1 MASPGWRAVAAA
13 TALVAATLGAYRG
26 VAGNDFVVYDDDQ
39 YVTANPALRD
49 GLTAPAI
56 RWAFVT
62 DHAANWHPLTWLSH
76 LLDVQLFGF
85 APRGHH
91 LMSLALHVAATV
103 LLFLLLR
110 RLTGNA
116 LPSLATAA
124 LFGLHPAHVESVAW
138 VAERKDVLSTLLG
151 LFAIAAYAGWVRR
164 PSWRRYAAL
173 VGLFALGLLAKP
185 MLVTLPFVLLLLDLW
200 PLRRWSWKES
210 LAGLVPRVREKL
222 PLFALAAASCSV
234 TFLVQRGG
242 GAVQSADRY
251 PLAIRCQ
258 NAAVAYVDY
267 LRQLAWPSDL
277 AVFYPHPG
285 VALSPLRALASLA
298 LLLLLTAG
306 AWRLRRSQPAVLVGW
321 LWFLGTLLP
330 VIGLVQ
336 VGWQA
341 RADRYTYLPSIG
353 LFVAL
358 AWGAGA
364 LATTPERRTALAAA
378 TGAALA
384 ACCFVTQAQVGYW
397 RDSETLF
404 LRALAVTRENFLAEN
419 NLGHFYNER
428 SRPAEALPICRKRS
442 ASGRAT
448 AKRTPTWGERS
459 SSWGASTKPAR
470 SSSARTRFSP
480 AIPWRSTTWPSR
492 ACGRGA
498 GASRA
503 LVSPRPR
510 AGSGLGGAEPP
521 DGRAPAARGTPRGGA
536 APPRPRGRP
545 RSRQSGLPRA
555 AGRRRGAIRRRSSRC
570 DGNWARSTARSLSRC
585 CASGDRQPRGI
596 TMRGRSRST
605 RPTPS
610 RSTTSAICCYSTGGG
625 TRRSRGSRPPSGC
638 GRTSRSRATTWP
650 TPCGRGRRRRGFPE
664 ARPIAVAG
672 GERGRPRRRRPSP
685 AVACGRRARLSP
697 PATGRAPNREPGW

>member
-428 SRPAEALPICRKRS
+428 SRPAEALPHLQEAVRIRPGYGE
-442 ASGRAT
+442 AHTNLGRALFLLGRVDEAGT
-448 AKRTPTWGERS
+448 QFERANALQPGDPVALNNLAFTRLRQGELAQAER
-459 SSWGASTKPAR
+459 WYR
-470 SSSARTRFSP
+470 L
-480 AIPWRSTTWPSR
+480 
-492 ACGRGA
+492 
-498 GASRA
+498 A
-503 LVSPRPR
+503 L
-510 AGSGLGGAEPP
+510 E
-521 DGRAPAARGTPRGGA
+521 RAPDWAELNRQMAVLLLLEE
-536 APPRPRGRP
+536 RPE
-545 RSRQSGLPRA
+545 
-555 AGRRRGAIRRRSSRC
+555 
-570 DGNWARSTARSLSRC
+570 
-585 CASGDRQPRGI
+585 
-596 TMRGRSRST
+596 
-605 RPTPS
+605 
-610 RSTTSAICCYSTGGG
+610 
-625 TRRSRGSRPPSGC
+625 
-638 GRTSRSRATTWP
+638 
-650 TPCGRGRRRRGFPE
+650 E
-664 ARPIAVAG
+664 ARPHLDRAVDLDPGNPAYRELQAGAAGADPAAIVALRRQLGALHREIALALL
-672 GERGRPRRRRPSP
+672 RKRRPTAARDHYARAIALDP
-685 AVACGRRARLSP
+685 ADAESLNDLGYLLLLDGRWDEAIARLEAAVRLRPDLALARDNLADALRARAAAARVP
-697 PATGRAPNREPGW
+697 